1 MDEKLRGNVSIYQ
14 LHLKRQVQ
22 PTVKPEIRPCR
33 RENYVIKQKSLEAQE
48 NHTEKHNAEH

>member
-1 MDEKLRGNVSIYQ
+1 MNEKLRGNVSIYQ

-33 RENYVIKQKSLEAQE
+33 RENYVIEQKSLEAKE
-48 NHTEKHNAEH
+48 NYTEKHNAEH